1 MKTEIRSHS
10 PGSGSWVSHY
20 SVCHSFTCKSVQHA
34 HVDVN
39 YCTVLEIVP
48 CWICFP
54 KANRSKLFLEKQ
66 LVRFMYS
73 TYPVTD
79 HHQLICSLMH
89 NSNSH
94 ITTHYECSMTEFTRL
109 NSEKKKRPKPPP
121 LRWSLSFGRLRWSL
135 SFCRL
140 RITGITIEQ
149 RFNPAMKGISRK
161 WREHI

>member
-66 LVRFMYS
+66 LVRFMYC

-94 ITTHYECSMTEFTRL
+94 ITTHYECSMTE
-109 NSEKKKRPKPPP
+109 NSQGSTVKKKKKTKTTTFKVI
-121 LRWSLSFGRLRWSL
+121 LVFWQTKVIFVFLQTKDYWD
-135 SFCRL
+135 
-140 RITGITIEQ
+140 
-149 RFNPAMKGISRK
+149 NN
-161 WREHI
+161 